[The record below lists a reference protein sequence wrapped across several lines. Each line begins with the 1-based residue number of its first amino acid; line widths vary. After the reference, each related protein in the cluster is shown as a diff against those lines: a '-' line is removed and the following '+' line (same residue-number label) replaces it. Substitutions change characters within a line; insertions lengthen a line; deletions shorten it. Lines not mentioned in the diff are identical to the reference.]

1 MAVFDLGYVTQQ
13 VIKVIRDA
21 FVPPV
26 WTAGLPP
33 EVRPDPP
40 AKVTTEGLSFYLYH
54 IQENTHY
61 KNLPAPGKDQPAV
74 KYVPM
79 ALSLF
84 YQLSA
89 NSILED
95 GTAAYNEQLMMSI
108 AIKALHDHPEI
119 NDGNGNRFRV
129 ALQPVKETESVHYW
143 TAGSAPLKLSA
154 YYEVSVVLLEP
165 EETTSY
171 TGRVLTYGTYLFTER
186 TPRITAC
193 QNTITFTIPGETIPR
208 QVTVQPAQAAAGTQI
223 ELSGTGFNG
232 DGIELIL
239 VSTRWHERAIA
250 DAPWNVQLAAGGSRI
265 TAIVQETAVL
275 QQSAVSVPV
284 LPGIYALAVTVIRRR
299 AVPAGG
305 IREFRDSSNQFPFTV
320 SPRIDTVTGPVANI
334 VTVIGYLF
342 QHADLPDE
350 DVAVYIGEQRLN
362 RDAGGPFA
370 TGEFRVTA
378 PGTMELNLPAGLT
391 AGTYPLRI
399 LVAGAES
406 PPRWITIP

>member
-26 WTAGLPP
+26 WTLGLPP

-40 AKVTTEGLSFYLYH
+40 AKVTNDGVSFYLYH
-54 IQENTHY
+54 IQENSHY

-89 NSILED
+89 NSTLED

-119 NDGNGNRFRV
+119 NDGNGNRFRI
-129 ALQPVKETESVHYW
+129 ALQPVKETEAVQYW
-143 TAGSAPLKLSA
+143 TAGSAPLKLAA

-165 EETTSY
+165 EEATSY

-193 QNTITFTIPGETIPR
+193 QNTITFTIPGEAVPR
-208 QVTVQPAQAAAGTQI
+208 QVVVQPAQAAAGTQI
-223 ELSGTGFNG
+223 EITGTGFSGG
-232 DGIELIL
+232 DIELVL
-239 VSTRWHERAIA
+239 VNTRWKQRVIA
-250 DAPWNVQLAAGGSRI
+250 DAPWNVQLEAGGSRI
-265 TAIVQETAVL
+265 TATVQETAVL
-275 QQSAVSVPV
+275 QESGVPVPV
-284 LPGIYALAVTVIRRR
+284 LPGMYAVAVTVIRKRQ
-299 AVPAGG
+299 APEGG
-305 IREFRDSSNQFPFTV
+305 LREFRDSSNQFPFTV
-320 SPRIDTVTGPVANI
+320 SPRIGIVTGPVGNI
-334 VTVIGYLF
+334 VTVNGYLF
-342 QHADLPDE
+342 EHADLPEE

-362 RDAGGPFA
+362 RDAGGAFA
-370 TGEFRVTA
+370 AGEFRVIA
-378 PGTMELNLPAGLT
+378 PGTMELNLPAGLA

-406 PPRWITIP
+406 PPRWIVVP